1 MLSLNDFNHIK
12 LLYEQLLK
20 MNTYIKDLINAKDWD
35 SIGFA
40 VRDKEILMDKIL
52 KFEKTR
58 TQDIKE
64 NEELNET
71 RTRLFN
77 LEKANLELIK
87 KMKEEA
93 LEELKGVKKTKKV
106 INAYEPALNRVVSTF
121 EIDTDDID

>member
-93 LEELKGVKKTKKV
+93 LQELKGVKKTKKV
-106 INAYEPALNRVVSTF
+106 INAYEPALNRVISTF

>member
-20 MNTYIKDLINAKDWD
+20 MNTYIKELINAKDWD

-64 NEELNET
+64 SPELNAT
-71 RTRLFN
+71 RTKLFN

-106 INAYEPALNRVVSTF
+106 INAYEPSLNRAVSTF
-121 EIDTDDID
+121 EIDMDDID